1 MKYVFGEFELNPAT
15 RELSRNG
22 LPVALRPRSLECLVY
37 LIQHRDRAV
46 GRDELVA
53 AVWGKVEAG
62 DTVVAQTLL
71 RARKALDDTG
81 TQQGMIRTVPRFGYR
96 WVAPVR
102 EVATHDPE
110 DDRARGEAGQGY
122 AADVVLPAAADYAAI
137 DGVDASRGDVDRAY
151 DAEAASTVDEGDVA
165 DAAEGEW
172 ATAMPVAEVDA
183 VAPGAAERTRRLPRF
198 AIPLGLAFLLLL
210 AIGLGW
216 FLHRRAGN
224 PPAANAK
231 DVVLVM
237 PVEVTPMDSENAW
250 VRLGAMDYMATR
262 LRASGIDV
270 LPSEEALRIDKA
282 IAGDA
287 PATAREKLRSLSGA
301 RRIALPQMRREGK
314 DWSIRLRV
322 FGAGPD
328 RTIEARGDTAL
339 AAAAGA
345 ADAWLRQMGE
355 QGEAGPPP
363 GPLAERLHRIDAE
376 ILAGHLTEARRLVR
390 SASPAERSDP
400 RFLLLE
406 GKLEFRVGNFD
417 AAGQR
422 FQQALDRAPKDDRDT
437 TASALLGLGN
447 VSRASGDLDAA
458 DKRYSQALDLLASMP
473 AARVN
478 ARLLGI
484 AYQGRGIVR
493 AERGDLD
500 ASVEDMGQARVWL
513 QRSGDLI
520 TLATIGHNLGNAE
533 ALRGDYLQAL
543 REFDRSI
550 DTFER
555 FGVADYLANS
565 LRGKAE
571 ALLALARPAEARDAM
586 ARVDAL
592 VPKLEDDGLVAEV
605 LLTKAK
611 VLIATG
617 RLQEADRALAD
628 SRARGMPDA
637 DPRMRELRLR
647 LALARGDTAQ
657 ARTLAADAADTEGA
671 SGGLLLAGVQAALR
685 GRDPALAKAW
695 LARAPRDA
703 GANPESVFA
712 VALAQALVDRA
723 SGQSASALAQAGK
736 AAGLVEGR
744 GSPDN
749 EIQAGLLRAM
759 LLLDTRQA
767 AAASAIMGQLE
778 KYSETDYR
786 VAWGMSRLYRALGDA
801 QAVATAE
808 GRARALAGERDIA
821 VEPVL

>member
-15 RELSRNG
+15 RELTRNG
-22 LPVALRPRSLECLVY
+22 SPVPLRPRSLECLVY
-37 LIQHRDRAV
+37 LIDHRDRAV
-46 GRDELVA
+46 GRDELIA
-53 AVWGKVEAG
+53 AVWGKVDAG

-81 TQQGMIRTVPRFGYR
+81 SQQGMIRTLPRFGYR

-102 EVATHDPE
+102 VAAASPDAGTGGRR
-110 DDRARGEAGQGY
+110 DDAGQGY
-122 AADVVLPAAADYAAI
+122 GADVVVPAAGDYAAI
-137 DGVDASRGDVDRAY
+137 DGVDASQGDADSAY
-151 DAEAASTVDEGDVA
+151 GAETASTVGEDSVE

-172 ATAMPVAEVDA
+172 TTPMPVADA
-183 VAPGAAERTRRLPRF
+183 DAIAVRDAERTRRLPRF
-198 AIPLGLAFLLLL
+198 AIPAGIALLLL

-216 FLHRRAGN
+216 FLHRRTGN
-224 PPAANAK
+224 PPSANAT

-237 PVEVTPMDSENAW
+237 PVAVTPMDSENAW

-282 IAGDA
+282 IEGEA
-287 PATAREKLRSLSGA
+287 PATARDKLQSLSGA
-301 RRIALPQMRREGK
+301 RWIALPQMRREGK
-314 DWSIRLRV
+314 DWSIRMRV
-322 FGAGPD
+322 FGAGPE
-328 RTIEARGDTAL
+328 RTIEARGDSAL

-355 QGEAGPPP
+355 QGKAGPPP

-376 ILAGHLTEARRLVR
+376 ILASRLTEARRLVR
-390 SASPAERSDP
+390 SASPAERSDA

-437 TASALLGLGN
+437 TAGALLGLGN
-447 VSRASGDLDAA
+447 VGRASGDLDAA
-458 DKRYSQALDLLASMP
+458 DKRYSQVLDLLASMP

-493 AERGDLD
+493 ADRGDLD
-500 ASVEDMGQARVWL
+500 AGVEDMGQARVWL

-520 TLATIGHNLGNAE
+520 TLAVVGHNLGNAE
-533 ALRGDYLQAL
+533 ALRGDYLQAQ

-565 LRGKAE
+565 LHGKAE

-586 ARVDAL
+586 ARADAQL
-592 VPKLEDDGLVAEV
+592 PKLEDDGLVAEV

-611 VLIATG
+611 VLIAMG
-617 RLQEADRALAD
+617 QLRDADRALAD

-637 DPRMRELRLR
+637 DPRMLELRLR
-647 LALARGDTAQ
+647 LALARGESAQ
-657 ARTLAADAADTEGA
+657 ARGLAADASAAEGA
-671 SGGLLLAGVQAALR
+671 YGGLLLAGVQAALR
-685 GRDPALAKAW
+685 ARDPALAKAW
-695 LARAPRDA
+695 LARAPR
-703 GANPESVFA
+703 GTGTNPESAFA
-712 VALAQALVDRA
+712 AALAQALIDRA
-723 SGQSASALAQAGK
+723 SGQAASALAQAGK
-736 AAGLVEGR
+736 AAGLVEAR

-759 LLLDTRQA
+759 LLLDTHQV

-786 VAWGMSRLYRALGDA
+786 VAWGMARLYRALGDA

-808 GRARALAGERDIA
+808 GRAKALAGERDIA